1 MQYLVIFTPKEPVDP
16 SAMSAEAAEA
26 HKKELAQGRVL
37 YRQGT
42 LRRSWEID
50 TDRHGAVCLFE
61 ADSVQQAQALADT
74 FPQVA
79 AGAVETQMIPL
90 KPDPAYFQVD

>member
-1 MQYLVIFTPKEPVDP
+1 MQYLVIFNPKEPLDP
-16 SAMSAEAAEA
+16 SSMSPEAAAA
-26 HKKELAQGRVL
+26 HQKELAQGRVL
-37 YRQGT
+37 YRQGG
-42 LRRSWEID
+42 LRQSWEIN

-61 ADSVQQAQALADT
+61 AESVEQAQAMADT

-90 KPDPAYFQVD
+90 KPDPAYYKFD